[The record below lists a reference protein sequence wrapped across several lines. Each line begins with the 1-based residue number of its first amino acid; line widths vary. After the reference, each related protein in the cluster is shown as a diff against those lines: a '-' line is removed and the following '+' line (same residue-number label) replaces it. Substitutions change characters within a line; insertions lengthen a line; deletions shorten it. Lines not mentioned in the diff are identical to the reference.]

1 MVTRN
6 RYRTDCAPSTNS
18 DQATNTCRWCPWTW
32 TSYCGNAR
40 RTDQTAFEVMP
51 VNRVLMNG
59 IIARVS
65 TAFLAPP
72 LSFTLIQLV
81 WEQSN
86 EMFFPDHSWIYIL
99 LQIIIFHGIFSFFF
113 PDFYLTKKIILFLV
127 ASINFS
133 ARSI

>member
-6 RYRTDCAPSTNS
+6 RYRTDCAPSINS

-51 VNRVLMNG
+51 VNRVLMSG
-59 IIARVS
+59 IIVRVPC
-65 TAFLAPP
+65 AP

-81 WEQSN
+81 WESN
-86 EMFFPDHSWIYIL
+86 IMFFPDHSWIYIVTDHYFSWNVIFLSWL
-99 LQIIIFHGIFSFFF
+99 LLDKKDYPLLGSFDRFF
-113 PDFYLTKKIILFLV
+113 CKISV
-127 ASINFS
+127 
-133 ARSI
+133 

>member
-1 MVTRN
+1 MVIRN

-65 TAFLAPP
+65 TAFLARLF
-72 LSFTLIQLV
+72 LSR
-81 WEQSN
+81 WSN
-86 EMFFPDHSWIYIL
+86 LSGNNRTKCSFPIIHEFIL
-99 LQIIIFHGIFSFFF
+99 LQIIIFHGMSFFF
-113 PDFYLTKKIILFLV
+113 SDFYLIKKIILFLV